1 MDKILTI
8 TNLEKSFHTRDGEI
22 KALESVSFDVREKEF
37 ISIVGPSGCGKS
49 TILSILAGLEEKSNG
64 EINFSKDYTIGYML
78 QNDSLFEWRTVLENC
93 LLGLEITNQLT
104 KENKE
109 YVINLLKTYGLEE
122 FIDSYPSRLS
132 GGMRQR
138 VALIRTLATKPDI
151 LLLDEAMSALDYQS
165 RLAISDDIY
174 KIIKKEGKTAIM
186 VTHDIAEA
194 ISLISMTIN
203 TSYFIR
209 CFHYIKYYK
218 NRKLLSFLFIVPF
231 NFYYFS
237 FSIDFIFISINDIN
251 LFHKLIKKF

>member
-22 KALESVSFDVREKEF
+22 KALESVSFNVREKEF

-49 TILSILAGLEEKSNG
+49 TILSILADLEEKSNG

-218 NRKLLSFLFIVPF
+218 K
-231 NFYYFS
+231 
-237 FSIDFIFISINDIN
+237 
-251 LFHKLIKKF
+251 

>member
-1 MDKILTI
+1 MDKILTV
-8 TNLEKSFHTRDGEI
+8 TNLEKSFHTREGEI
-22 KALESVSFDVREKEF
+22 KALDSISFDVSDKEF

-64 EINFSKDYTIGYML
+64 EISFSKDYTIGYML

-93 LLGLEITNQLT
+93 LLGLEVTKKLT
-104 KENKE
+104 KENKD
-109 YVINLLKTYGLEE
+109 YVIYLLKTYGLGE
-122 FIDSYPSRLS
+122 FMDEYPSRLS

-194 ISLISMTIN
+194 ISMSDRIIVLSKRPAIVKKIYNIELSNKSTPI
-203 TSYFIR
+203 
-209 CFHYIKYYK
+209 H
-218 NRKLLSFLFIVPF
+218 NRKCKEFSE
-231 NFYYFS
+231 YYDA
-237 FSIDFIFISINDIN
+237 IWRDLDVHI
-251 LFHKLIKKF
+251 

>member
-49 TILSILAGLEEKSNG
+49 TILSILADLEEKSNG

-218 NRKLLSFLFIVPF
+218 K
-231 NFYYFS
+231 
-237 FSIDFIFISINDIN
+237 
-251 LFHKLIKKF
+251 

>member
-49 TILSILAGLEEKSNG
+49 TILSILADLEEKSNG

-122 FIDSYPSRLS
+122 FINSYPSRLS

-138 VALIRTLATKPDI
+138 V
-151 LLLDEAMSALDYQS
+151 
-165 RLAISDDIY
+165 
-174 KIIKKEGKTAIM
+174 G
-186 VTHDIAEA
+186 
-194 ISLISMTIN
+194 
-203 TSYFIR
+203 
-209 CFHYIKYYK
+209 
-218 NRKLLSFLFIVPF
+218 
-231 NFYYFS
+231 
-237 FSIDFIFISINDIN
+237 
-251 LFHKLIKKF
+251 

>member
-109 YVINLLKTYGLEE
+109 YNKSVNKRKQRICNQFIKNLWLRRIYRFLSIKT
-122 FIDSYPSRLS
+122 
-132 GGMRQR
+132 
-138 VALIRTLATKPDI
+138 IRWNASKSSP
-151 LLLDEAMSALDYQS
+151 
-165 RLAISDDIY
+165 
-174 KIIKKEGKTAIM
+174 
-186 VTHDIAEA
+186 
-194 ISLISMTIN
+194 N
-203 TSYFIR
+203 
-209 CFHYIKYYK
+209 
-218 NRKLLSFLFIVPF
+218 
-231 NFYYFS
+231 
-237 FSIDFIFISINDIN
+237 
-251 LFHKLIKKF
+251 

>member
-1 MDKILTI
+1 MDKILTV
-8 TNLEKSFHTRDGEI
+8 TNLEKSFHTREGEI
-22 KALESVSFDVREKEF
+22 KALDSVFFDVNDKEF

-64 EINFSKDYTIGYML
+64 EISFSKDYTIGYML

-93 LLGLEITNQLT
+93 LLGLEVTKKLT
-104 KENKE
+104 KENKD
-109 YVINLLKTYGLEE
+109 YVIYLLKTYGLGE
-122 FIDSYPSRLS
+122 FMDEYPSRLS

-194 ISLISMTIN
+194 ISMSDRIIVLSKRPAIVKKV
-203 TSYFIR
+203 YE
-209 CFHYIKYYK
+209 IKMSNK
-218 NRKLLSFLFIVPF
+218 STPILNRKCKEFPE
-231 NFYYFS
+231 FYDE
-237 FSIDFIFISINDIN
+237 IWRDLDVHI
-251 LFHKLIKKF
+251 

>member
-174 KIIKKEGKTAIM
+174 KIIKKEGKTPIM
-186 VTHDIAEA
+186 VPLDIAEA
-194 ISLISMTIN
+194 ISMSVRLCVLSNRPATVKKVYEIN
-203 TSYFIR
+203 MQNKSTPI
-209 CFHYIKYYK
+209 H
-218 NRKLLSFLFIVPF
+218 NRKCKEFAS
-231 NFYYFS
+231 YYDE
-237 FSIDFIFISINDIN
+237 IWRDLDVHI
-251 LFHKLIKKF
+251 